1 MTGVRNLNAN
11 RMDLVELEGET
22 LYTKLVV
29 EMTPEC
35 KALLAEAERVQ
46 ALALS
51 GLATEQKLRVVRI
64 TAEVQVSLGN
74 RRLDALVAKLRSVVN
89 QRTGG
94 QSDHPLYRRF
104 FSRYRP
110 SEVIRMSLATELP
123 VVEAWLES
131 LKSDPDA
138 ELAAVGAELAKE
150 TAAGRQAVLAQA
162 TARQALRDFEAGE
175 RLALFS
181 AVNTARTGLYAA
193 LRKLND
199 DVAWVESFFRPT
211 PRRAADEPEEPS
223 VAEAQTLVK
232 SREAELTTARAQLD
246 AAQKREMAAQA
257 AAAARD
263 ELTRERDAK
272 KKEVAALMAR
282 VAELEGELGSNA
294 R

>member
-1 MTGVRNLNAN
+1 MLQLWLQWSQPQVLLGAVPLTNFGGRLMKTTFQDTTKENTAG
-11 RMDLVELEGET
+11 RLVYEPAMMVGIRLSPSLFFIGSKELGDEVSRLG
-22 LYTKLVV
+22 TKHF
-29 EMTPEC
+29 
-35 KALLAEAERVQ
+35 
-46 ALALS
+46 
-51 GLATEQKLRVVRI
+51 G
-64 TAEVQVSLGN
+64 
-74 RRLDALVAKLRSVVN
+74 
-89 QRTGG
+89 
-94 QSDHPLYRRF
+94 
-104 FSRYRP
+104 SRYRP

-138 ELAAVGAELAKE
+138 ELAAVGAELAKA
-150 TAAGRQAVLAQA
+150 TATGRQAVLAQA

-211 PRRAADEPEEPS
+211 PRRAADEPEELS